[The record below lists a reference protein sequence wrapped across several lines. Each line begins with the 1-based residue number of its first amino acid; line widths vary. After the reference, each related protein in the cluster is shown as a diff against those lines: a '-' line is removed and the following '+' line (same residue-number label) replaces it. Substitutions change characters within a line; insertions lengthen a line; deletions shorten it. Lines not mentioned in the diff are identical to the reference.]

1 LKKFLSIVLTL
12 ALFVSLLPMYG
23 TTNQAEA
30 AGSYFLF
37 PNEKDVKASAR
48 TVSSKYVNL
57 TGTINGI
64 VGSSISYKVEQVT
77 ASSDVPLNSTQ
88 EISTGITTTGNN
100 SITVSNLELFAGM
113 NKITFKGVAGTSTVE
128 EYIYIE
134 YRDSPM
140 LNNLQ
145 ILFENQSYNVE
156 ENGVTMLYSN
166 AATPASTGNITIVG
180 SAPNA
185 SRVTVEIN
193 GNSYEFN
200 VSANSTEYRFSTS
213 QLVINKGMNTIKFKV
228 SNNGQIIETT
238 RLVTLYNGEV
248 THYDEKISDGANTY
262 DIKFGEEYSVNLGN
276 TNITITGKAI
286 IPLPLY
292 DVVALPPTLDPTVDY
307 KIDLTNSTADPAVLT
322 AVKNALEKN
331 MSIEFGGATT
341 NPPVI
346 IDSIIPST
354 IDNDSKFVTVSYKFN
369 IGGAAVAPALAY
381 NTPITYKIKAP
392 NGRSLNTSSERKFTL
407 RNIGLAYIADINYLT
422 GFDSS
427 MTTSNSATPSY
438 STAVIPNQI
447 KALEG
452 TDIPN
457 GGVEVYSV
465 PMGVE
470 MLIANH
476 GGLTK
481 TVAGLNS
488 LIKVNINGK
497 AYAYKVIAD
506 NTGMPVMEEVTKTV
520 NGITQS
526 YLRVF
531 LEFAQLDKSGT
542 NTVTFQLS
550 DNLLAVTETKTVIF
564 KLQYGP
570 YVKFENIVDGMAVY
584 YDSYKDT
591 DLDLIKDLGGLTGRI
606 MNVANSSDIR
616 YKDETTPSTKKAT
629 VFVYLNNVKLNME
642 SADANPNNSVFK
654 PVGISI
660 DANNN
665 VSVDAGSNVAS
676 ELAAIM
682 NKAGENTLKFM
693 FYTDS
698 YSYESTIKFSIV
710 PTNLPV
716 IPAEKT
722 DGVYPYAVNTQ
733 WPPVGNDA
741 KFTLNNGIYTTKEAE
756 FNVYGTFDFVD
767 LGINENEINSIMGIG
782 GTTGSIKKQD
792 YIVTITN
799 PEWDNPIKW
808 DLSKEFTVV
817 DKNKNKL
824 KNSLGN
830 DWVYNGGAIAT
841 TPDADISF
849 YYDKDSQSFF
859 FDIVG
864 QQMPEDGSPLVYV
877 ISVFNAGDAG
887 PRATY
892 RLEVNPISIPYTIKS
907 PVEEERIVNQNFV
920 EFIINAPGAES
931 VVVNKIKAE
940 KVVFLDY
947 NSADSRVNAFKAVI
961 PNLGANKDTKISF
974 TITRGDTTIT
984 DTITVKY
991 VPTNIPG
998 AQYMTPLDKTHKV
1011 FNNSLTLTFPKSTNL
1026 IRSEFKKTDD
1036 YATQVFNGH
1045 NLLFAIANS
1054 EDGIVDRHMYDGQ
1067 APNYTASSNST
1078 GYLWV
1083 KTRFEDI
1090 ASRYIKASPLYWIDG
1105 GLADDPDTT
1114 NKFDPIKTGLDPFPF
1129 PNIEG
1134 QYSENF
1140 ASRYQQYGRE
1150 LLPSNVGSLTLTYD
1164 KNIVSSAGTTVTVF
1178 RFDPVELSWEN
1189 IGGVVDTKKGT
1200 ITVPF
1205 TKFGY
1210 YVVTKLTRSYNDIID
1225 HSYAREAME
1234 AIYAKGVM
1242 NAVQP
1247 VNQFGGDRYVTRG
1260 EFTRMI
1266 VRALD
1271 LPLNYDGTLH
1281 FTYYPETI
1289 TNASNPE
1296 AIYDYRYIE
1305 TAARAGIVNGTRP
1318 GFFDEDVQL
1327 TRQDA
1332 SVILARALELKLE
1345 TSSTKA
1351 KTQLD
1356 KAFKDGANFDF
1367 YAIPSVLAIQKKGF
1381 IVGKPISTTD
1391 PKAGYMFD
1399 PKARMLRSD
1408 AAIILARVMTDQKKL
1423 PVIYN

>member
-1 LKKFLSIVLTL
+1 MKKFLSIVLTL
-12 ALFVSLLPMYG
+12 ALFISLLPMYG

-166 AATPASTGNITIVG
+166 ATTPSSTGNITIVG

-228 SNNGQIIETT
+228 SNSGQIIETT

-248 THYDEKISDGANTY
+248 THYDEKISDGTNTY
-262 DIKFGEEYSVNLGN
+262 DIKFGEEYSVVN
-276 TNITITGKAI
+276 TNNLTLTGKAI

-292 DVVALPPTLDPTVDY
+292 DVAGIPSPEVPGVDY
-307 KIDLTNSTADPAVLT
+307 SIDLTNSTANQ
-322 AVKNALEKN
+322 AVKDAVFAALKKN
-331 MSIEFGGATT
+331 ITIAFGLAAVDPIVT
-341 NPPVI
+341 
-346 IDSIIPST
+346 IDSINPAVINNT
-354 IDNDSKFVTVSYKFN
+354 SKFVTVSYKFN
-369 IGGAAVAPALAY
+369 LSNLGLAY

-392 NGRSLNTSSERKFTL
+392 NGKSLNTSTERNFVL
-407 RNIGLAYIADINYLT
+407 RNGSLAYIADINYLT
-422 GFDSS
+422 GFDST
-427 MTTSNSATPSY
+427 MTKSDPNDSNYAK
-438 STAVIPNQI
+438 AVIPNQI

-452 TDIPN
+452 TDIPSS
-457 GGVEVYSV
+457 GVEVYSV

-470 MLIANH
+470 LLIANH
-476 GGLTK
+476 TSLNK
-481 TVAGLNS
+481 SVAGLNS
-488 LIKVNINGK
+488 LIKVEINGK
-497 AYAYKVIAD
+497 SYAYKVIGVD
-506 NTGMPVMEEVTKTV
+506 SNTPVMEEVTKIV
-520 NGITQS
+520 NGIPQS

-531 LEFAQLDKSGT
+531 LQFAQLDKSGT
-542 NTVTFQLS
+542 NTVKFQLS
-550 DNLLAVTETKTVIF
+550 GNGAVTEIKTVIF

-570 YVKFENIVDGMAVY
+570 YVKFESIVDGMAVQ

-591 DLDLIKDLGGLTGRI
+591 DIDLLEKLGGLTGRI
-606 MNVANSSDIR
+606 MNVANNSDIL
-616 YKDETTPSTKKAT
+616 YKDLTTNGVTKKAS

-642 SADANPNNSVFK
+642 SSDSSNPNANLFK
-654 PVGISI
+654 PNGITI
-660 DANNN
+660 NANNTLTITPAT
-665 VSVDAGSNVAS
+665 AG
-676 ELAAIM
+676 ELVAIM

-698 YSYESTIKFSIV
+698 YSYESTVKFSVV

-716 IPAEKT
+716 IPADKT

-741 KFTLNNGIYTTKEAE
+741 KFTLTNGIYTTKEAE

-767 LGINENEINSIMGIG
+767 LGISEADINATMGVTSSGTNNGSIM
-782 GTTGSIKKQD
+782 KEN
-792 YIVTITN
+792 YIVSISN
-799 PEWDNPIKW
+799 PNWDNPIKW

-824 KNSLGN
+824 NNANGTAWK
-830 DWVYNGGAIAT
+830 YNENNKVLSPDAAIA
-841 TPDADISF
+841 F
-849 YYDKDSQSFF
+849 YYDKDNQSFF
-859 FDIVG
+859 FDITG

-892 RLEVNPISIPYTIKS
+892 RLEINPISIPYTIKS

-1140 ASRYQQYGRE
+1140 ASRYQQYNRQ
-1150 LLPSNVGSLTLTYD
+1150 LLPSNVGQLTLTYD
-1164 KNIVSSAGTTVTVF
+1164 QNIVSSAGTTVTVF

-1408 AAIILARVMTDQKKL
+1408 AAIILSRVMADQKKL